1 MKLLLLILLIA
12 ITLFSEEYA
21 MREEDWGA
29 EEKYG
34 ESVYDTLAVR
44 FDKNWFTRLL
54 YESVV
59 VKNDPPVIPND
70 PSDMKSPYSAY
81 EGLLIDSIEI
91 FTIRPFDNDSLWK
104 DSVKVG
110 ERFREQVTLKTYEP
124 VIRSMLGFRS
134 GDPLKS
140 YQLEEAERYLRSKAY
155 ISDVRI
161 VVVKTGENS
170 AKVKIIKKE
179 RFPYSISFSMSNLY
193 SFKLGLNNRNFGRIG
208 GDFRNTFYYNNK
220 NEQKLGYGGRI
231 HFNDIGR
238 TQHHVR
244 LDLDARH
251 NYDMVRLKVGRD
263 FERRDIVDAWGAD
276 LFFRS
281 EVISVPEEYDVEL
294 YGEFNEDLKSHGEEL
309 WYGHAFN
316 SKVNNTQSLY
326 LVGSYGRVRFI
337 ERPLVSLL
345 QYQEYHN
352 EDLVLGKVVLRD
364 LDYFRSRM
372 IFSFGVTEDVPYGM
386 LFHVTGGYQFGEFW
400 ERSYL
405 DMRLIGA
412 NYIPRVGYL
421 LGAAGVGSFF
431 RNNEYEDAV
440 ITLKLFYYSPLFS
453 MGRSRMRILCNSEY
467 IEGFNLLSH
476 DELSLNKKVR
486 YVSTP
491 EQRGS
496 SRITFRTEPVLF
508 LPWNLIGFRFA
519 PFLFS
524 DFSFLAG
531 SSEFMTSEDLVWG
544 LGGGIRIRN
553 ENLVFNTLEIAGGYY
568 PPAFD
573 RDGEWKLSFK
583 SSLNS
588 IFRQFKV
595 GKPELMEFN

>member
-1 MKLLLLILLIA
+1 MKQLFLILLFTIP
-12 ITLFSEEYA
+12 LFSEEYA
-21 MREEDWGA
+21 LREEDWGA
-29 EEKYG
+29 QEVYG
-34 ESVYDTLAVR
+34 ETVYDTLAVR

-59 VKNDPPVIPND
+59 VKSDPPTVPND
-70 PSDMKSPYSAY
+70 PSDSKSPFSPYD
-81 EGLLIDSIEI
+81 GLTIDSVEI
-91 FTIRPFDNDSLWK
+91 FTIRPFDSDSLWK

-124 VIRSMLGFRS
+124 VIRSMLGFKS
-134 GDPLKS
+134 GDTLQS

-161 VVVKTGENS
+161 VVVQTSDNT
-170 AKVKIIKKE
+170 AKIKIIKKE
-179 RFPYSISFSMSNLY
+179 RFPYSITFSMSNLY

-208 GDFRNTFYYNNK
+208 GDFRNTFYYNKK

-244 LDLDARH
+244 LDVDARH
-251 NYDMVRLKVGRD
+251 NYDMVRINVGRD
-263 FERRDIVDAWGAD
+263 FERRDITDAWG
-276 LFFRS
+276 
-281 EVISVPEEYDVEL
+281 VEL
-294 YGEFNEDLKSHGEEL
+294 YVRSEIPDTQEEYEIDLYDELDEHIQSHGENL

-316 SKVNNTQSLY
+316 SNMNNSQSLY
-326 LVGSYGRVRFI
+326 LVGSYGRVRYI
-337 ERPLVSLL
+337 ERPFVSLFN
-345 QYQEYHN
+345 YKEYHN

-364 LDYFRSRM
+364 LNYFRSRM

-386 LFHVTGGYQFGEFW
+386 LFHVTGGYQFAEFW
-400 ERSYL
+400 ERSYV
-405 DMRLIGA
+405 DMRLVGA
-412 NYIPRVGYL
+412 NYIPRFGYL
-421 LGAAGVGSFF
+421 LGAASVGGFF
-431 RNNEYEDAV
+431 RNDNYEDAV
-440 ITLKLFYYSPLFS
+440 ITLKLFYYTPLFS
-453 MGRSRMRILCNSEY
+453 MGKSRMRILFNSEY

-476 DELSLNKKVR
+476 EELSLNKKVR

-491 EQRGS
+491 EERGS

-519 PFLFS
+519 PFLFT
-524 DFSFLAG
+524 DFSFLAE
-531 SSEFMTSEDLVWG
+531 SAELMNSEDLVWG
-544 LGGGIRIRN
+544 FGGGVRIRN

-583 SSLNS
+583 SSVNS